1 MDGRN
6 VDMDDL
12 FNEDDLEQA
21 ALNIPISGNDV
32 VESAAHA
39 ASLESKIQLDELH
52 VNGCRQRISWSKLG
66 CVASISPDS
75 ASVSIRCL
83 RLKKQTAT
91 WDLSSAYKLE
101 LPAHGATPYT
111 WTHLCWSSRGLDLA
125 VFDLM
130 GRVSIFQMSTASVIN
145 RFQDLNF
152 PNPQHCDELGQAVG
166 THWLQVADQESPAI
180 LQMSKQDD
188 QWAPVVTKRKP
199 IGPIWPRALLVVT
212 RVGTL
217 RLLYMKLDQKWSE
230 ADAILNTPS
239 KTQDLLTHAAFS
251 PMVNGSIFV
260 TTHCATGKFSVYSVQ
275 VNRPQ
280 PLPDRIVTTPI
291 TLSVE
296 HIKSDIY
303 SQPVSNSIANGDLMN
318 GASSSD
324 DKISCLS
331 HLEIVP
337 TTDMEKAVQIPPT
350 IFAIHTI
357 YSSTPG
363 LPNSLQAKSSSIQR
377 WILQEVTETLHPRFN
392 EIPSKLTTTNHT
404 TSKPIKTMERLPT
417 ISFDGIIASFH
428 LVESSPAL
436 AITSADGT
444 TSFYNP
450 STMSPIFYE
459 ASTQEVTSLSQAGF
473 AFPPTPNPF
482 SIAFSP
488 NACCAVALPLSIS
501 TESTPILTSM
511 THPSPLESS
520 TDADRNLDPAL
531 AALVL
536 TYARACYSGNS
547 TDDPLFCILHT
558 VRPNHIPQ
566 LLHLILSTLFRPS
579 DFIRQGG
586 SGSEIDKIAKK
597 MLVPRCLSLFAAL
610 GVATPI
616 PSAPK
621 SLRLVRSTPARY
633 AWLTLHIRHVAMQ
646 LFYVFQS
653 AKARERLPPEI
664 VGMSLASIVWSMSL
678 SRWMVDELCAIDD
691 GEDEVE
697 EGDRQLLALTLG
709 GAWSRFFL
717 KMLQKVLGW
726 LSMPTTGASELIIRA
741 VREEQGMGLTLRGL
755 GVLLD
760 SAERFSS
767 EMGAMEETN
776 LIADGEVGEHG
787 LLEKIVKEVLPGM
800 RNSGDV
806 DKLAVYTSGMERR
819 LDWTLLEEGNVDV
832 HRKKKITSVGEVRRC
847 VRCASISEDI
857 GGAKRE
863 WPKWLQQQMSRCI
876 CEGSFWVEGFDD

>member
-6 VDMDDL
+6 VDVDDL

-32 VESAAHA
+32 VDSAAHA

-75 ASVSIRCL
+75 ASVGIRCL

-101 LPAHGATPYT
+101 FPAHGATPFC

-125 VFDLM
+125 IFDLM
-130 GRVSIFQMSTASVIN
+130 GRVSIFQMSTASVVN

-152 PNPQHCDELGQAVG
+152 PNPENSDELSQAVG
-166 THWLQVADQESPAI
+166 TYWLQVADQESPAI
-180 LQMSKQDD
+180 SQMSKQDE
-188 QWAPVVTKRKP
+188 QWLPVVTKRKP

-212 RVGTL
+212 RIGTL
-217 RLLYMKLDQKWSE
+217 RLLYMKLDQTWSE
-230 ADAILNTPS
+230 AHAILDTPS
-239 KTQDLLTHAAFS
+239 KTQDLLTQAAFS
-251 PMVNGSIFV
+251 PMVNGSIFI
-260 TTHCATGKFSVYSVQ
+260 TTHSASGKFSAYSVQ

-303 SQPVSNSIANGDLMN
+303 SQPVSNSIANSDLMN

-324 DKISCLS
+324 DRISCLS

-377 WILQEVTETLHPRFN
+377 WSLQTVTETLHPRFD
-392 EIPSKLTTTNHT
+392 EIPSKNTTTNYT
-404 TSKPIKTMERLPT
+404 TPKTIRTIERLPT
-417 ISFDGIIASFH
+417 ISFDGIITSFH

-459 ASTQEVTSLSQAGF
+459 SSTQEVTSLSQAGF

-488 NACCAVALPLSIS
+488 NACCAVALPPSTS
-501 TESTPILTSM
+501 TEPTPILTSM
-511 THPSPLESS
+511 THPSPLETS
-520 TDADRNLDPAL
+520 TDADRNLEPAL

-536 TYARACYSGNS
+536 TYSRACYSGNS

-566 LLHLILSTLFRPS
+566 LLHLILSTLFRPN

-586 SGSEIDKIAKK
+586 PGSEIDKLAKK

-610 GVATPI
+610 GVAAPV

-621 SLRLVRSTPARY
+621 ILRLVRSTPARY

-646 LFYVFQS
+646 LFYVLQS
-653 AKARERLPPEI
+653 AKALPRLPPDI
-664 VGMSLASIVWSMSL
+664 VGITMASVVWAMSL

-691 GEDEVE
+691 GEDEAE
-697 EGDRQLLALTLG
+697 EGDRQLVALTLG

-717 KMLQKVLGW
+717 KMAQKVLVG
-726 LSMPTTGASELIIRA
+726 LSSPATGTAEEVVRL

-755 GVLLD
+755 QVLLD
-760 SAERFSS
+760 SAERFSA
-767 EMGAMEETN
+767 EMGMREEKG
-776 LIADGEVGEHG
+776 LIAEGEVGG
-787 LLEKIVKEVLPGM
+787 RGFLEKIVREVLPGM
-800 RNSGDV
+800 RKSGDV

-832 HRKKKITSVGEVRRC
+832 HRKKRIMSLGEVRRC